1 MKKSVFLIGG
11 FDETRLLAKSLILNH
26 YRVSAINQNMDQCRE
41 LAKID
46 SLKVYHGDGTKPFVL
61 EDAEVHHADIV
72 IALTPRDEDNLVICE
87 LCKKKY
93 HVKKT
98 VSLVSDPGKTEFFRQ
113 MGVDSVVCAIAT
125 ITGIIEQQAL
135 KEDITSVM
143 PVAGGKVHVVQ
154 ITLPKG
160 APSAGKKLWELKLPR
175 DTIIGCILRDSR
187 SLVPRGDTRLAEND
201 QLILI
206 VSEEQEQA
214 AARALTGR

>member
-11 FDETRLLAKSLILNH
+11 FAEPRLPAKSLILNH

-87 LCKKKY
+87 LCKKKF

-125 ITGIIEQQAL
+125 ITGIIEQRLKRHMIILRSDVFAQRIQPPKL
-135 KEDITSVM
+135 GSSCHRDSEPGILQVCMDIQQVRPLGKEDRLM
-143 PVAGGKVHVVQ
+143 
-154 ITLPKG
+154 
-160 APSAGKKLWELKLPR
+160 LWL
-175 DTIIGCILRDSR
+175 
-187 SLVPRGDTRLAEND
+187 
-201 QLILI
+201 
-206 VSEEQEQA
+206 
-214 AARALTGR
+214 LT